1 MDRFNHRRRS
11 SDSEVIPLNR
21 DRDVPQI
28 EISTDS
34 NNISNMPPRERSSLY
49 DIDDSNSF
57 SKSRIL
63 PKLTVHTD
71 LRSED
76 DLMNILQQPSPHKG
90 HSRTFEASSSPA
102 SSRSLNARVPDK
114 DRIPFFL
121 DEEMDY
127 DLSEG
132 LNLALAE
139 TSDLWMPLS
148 DSSDAFSV
156 DSSVHMRTGHSHDL
170 ESGLADIEMAD
181 LSGKLDVPESANTS
195 RFDVTSGQSGKSQMQ
210 PVTPTSQISS
220 VLRNFSRRLNA
231 RGDEHDGEMDLTD
244 DVDLSERR
252 DLLEDDQMHWGKYS
266 EYEDGPGRFPHSKN
280 NLVASQSLQTTVLLP
295 SEQDDD
301 SLQETLEEETPRLYG
316 KSLGIFGP
324 NSNFRIRCLQIACK
338 PICDQVIASLLIMQT
353 ILLTIQQWYV
363 EAGYVHNG
371 GWTWVD
377 YILHF
382 HYMVYTAEIVVKSVA
397 FGFFDDSQM
406 FKELKLE
413 QKESLLRKYLRT
425 AREKLRLTD
434 PKAEDQ
440 DYAQSRP
447 LRTVTVHGTGSESVK
462 RTRAFLRSDW
472 HKVDFVSVVSFWI
485 SMFLSINKLDITHQC
500 MIFRS
505 LMCLKILRLLN
516 ITHGTRL
523 ILKSLRKA
531 GHQAS
536 DATMVLC
543 VFWLLFAIIGVQS
556 FKSSLRR
563 HCVWTNPTNNTDIY
577 ENSMQFCGSY
587 LDPTTLKKNPYI
599 PGQNNQTFP
608 YVKGFAC
615 PVYSKC
621 ITGENPYGNTISFD
635 NIFISIQM
643 VFVVI
648 SANTFSDIMYYTM
661 DSDDMAASLYYIF
674 AILILVVW
682 LLSLIVAVII
692 NCYRVHIE
700 DMRKARQSRKTR
712 ILAWE
717 FDFRAMDAA
726 YEDFVTNHSYLRKFC
741 SLRSL
746 FNILVI
752 VDLINKALVFPDFN
766 DRSWARLRAMELG
779 VTLCLFAET
788 AIKMALFGR
797 KIKVYFYSLRNII
810 DLLLAISTMVVA
822 NVKLNPQGAA
832 YGWTSVLFIFRF
844 YRLLVAR
851 GLLHNAWKAVFSSFW
866 PFIDLGIFFILL
878 LYLMGIICSR
888 LFEGLIP
895 VDEYLDSDQLIMYNL
910 PNVVLS
916 LYTITTTENW
926 TSILYLAQQCSR
938 NTFTKVCVAVYLIG
952 WFIFSNM
959 VVLNIFIAIITQN
972 LGVNEAN
979 KKRMQIKQFY
989 QKLVRELNSSKHV
1002 GLFDDLRSQWFRS
1015 TRKRAISTS
1024 QMIEHMSQI
1033 LEKSNMSP
1041 GDFLESEKEIRKE
1054 QEQGLFSRC
1063 LKLLRKWKPY
1073 ARLEGRITGSHF
1085 FVWLRDW
1092 VISAT
1097 TSKVDFSLGFNY
1109 KELDVNAG
1117 GKSSTREVFRLFDES
1132 NLDPDKELK
1141 QRAYLEQHVEFNRTL
1156 HYFYPNHP
1164 LRRFCQRIVSPA
1176 YGKRLDG
1183 VDPHPKVRDAF
1194 YVLMFF
1200 ATVLIVVMACYVTPL
1215 YRKENLF
1222 YEHPW
1227 NWATEVD
1234 LVFSILFTL
1243 EFLIKVIA
1251 DGFARTPN
1259 AYLRSAWD
1267 AIDFVVLISFW
1278 ITTFGEMF
1286 RDFNLVVI
1294 VGEARA
1300 LRGLRLLTITRR
1312 SKEYFNYAVISGA
1325 RKMLGAVLIAMTL
1338 LLPFSLWGLQLFV
1351 GKLAKCSDSSSDYD
1365 NCILEYSN
1373 EVFKWEV
1380 LSPKAYVNPYLNF
1393 DDFGNSLSSL
1403 FQIISLEGWTDLL
1416 LNLMNITVR
1425 GQPPKTFASPGNG
1438 FFVIIFIF
1446 CSIVI
1451 ILNLFVSVII
1461 NNYSVQTGTA
1471 FLNDKQRAWYEVK
1484 RVLSHVHPSK
1494 RKDESSM
1501 NSFRKAYYHLVVNKN
1516 RTYTH
1521 IVNGFYFLHV
1531 LGLLV
1536 EFYPANRAENNFR
1549 YVITTFSTTGLACD
1563 TVLTLYALGP
1573 RLFVR
1578 NGWNI
1583 SRLIIVVGAC
1593 VMSGIAFFVSRQSVY
1608 ANVNKLFLVGV
1619 LLLLIPRVET
1629 FNQLFRYASASLPTL
1644 LALIYTWLVLFL
1656 VYAIALN
1663 QVFGLTRLGE
1673 NTTGNLNCRT
1683 VTKSLIMLFRMS
1695 FGEGWNYIMEDF
1707 RIGSPNCFS
1716 AASRYSSDCGENV
1729 SAHILF
1735 FSWNILSMYIFL
1747 NILISVVINSF
1758 SYVYNSSGP
1767 HSLLTREEIRK
1778 FKRSW
1783 REFDPDGSGFIDPS
1797 QLQPFLSSLDGVLS
1811 YKVYPEKFSIPNITS
1826 QWITKHSNNPYQLEY
1841 DFEKLD
1847 EIMATIDFRK
1857 VKERRRR
1864 YNRLIIEAYLKM
1876 VQTSDGPKIEF
1887 TKLLLQIGYY
1897 SRFQDS
1903 TCLTLE
1909 DFVKRYVLIQKINK
1923 VARKLKIEATIQM
1936 VLSRL
1941 RLLIGNLNQ
1950 SSNIPLQ
1957 RINRRVATE
1966 IFDQD
1971 DIYGTHGDDYD
1982 NPFNNNELYRSVSE
1996 TSLNPFNDPF
2006 SDPIEDEQIV
2016 PPASRRSENQYYS

>member
-1 MDRFNHRRRS
+1 MDRFNNRRRS
-11 SDSEVIPLNR
+11 SDSENIPLNQER
-21 DRDVPQI
+21 EVPQI

-34 NNISNMPPRERSSLY
+34 NNISNLPPRERSSLY
-49 DIDDSNSF
+49 DIDDSKSF

-71 LRSED
+71 LQSED
-76 DLMNILQQPSPHKG
+76 DLINILQQPSPQRG
-90 HSRTFEASSSPA
+90 HSRGSEASPSPT
-102 SSRSLNARVPDK
+102 SSRFHNTRVLDN
-114 DRIPFFL
+114 DRIPILL
-121 DEEMDY
+121 DEEMDS
-127 DLSEG
+127 DFSEG

-139 TSDLWMPLS
+139 TSDLWMPVS
-148 DSSDAFSV
+148 ESSDASSL
-156 DSSVHMRTGHSHDL
+156 DSGVRMRTGNSHDL
-170 ESGLADIEMAD
+170 ESGNADIEMAD
-181 LSGKLDVPESANTS
+181 LSGKLDVPESTS
-195 RFDVTSGQSGKSQMQ
+195 MSRQDVTSIQSGKSLIQ
-210 PVTPTSQISS
+210 PVTPSSQISS
-220 VLRNFSRRLNA
+220 VFRKFSQRLNA

-244 DVDLSERR
+244 DIDLSERR
-252 DLLEDDQMHWGKYS
+252 DSVDDDQMHWGDYS
-266 EYEDGPGRFPHSKN
+266 DYEDDLGRSTYSKN
-280 NLVASQSLQTTVLLP
+280 TLAANHSLQTTVLLP
-295 SEQDDD
+295 GEQDDV
-301 SLQETLEEETPRLYG
+301 SSQETREKETPRLFG
-316 KSLGIFGP
+316 KSFGIFGP
-324 NSNFRIRCLQIACK
+324 SSNFRIGCLQIARK
-338 PICDQVIASLLIMQT
+338 PICDQIIALLLISQT
-353 ILLTIQQWYV
+353 VLLTIQQWKV

-377 YILHF
+377 YILFF
-382 HYMVYTAEIVVKSVA
+382 HYVVYTAEILVKSVA

-413 QKESLLRKYLRT
+413 KKQSLLRRYLRK
-425 AREKLRLTD
+425 AGEKLHLTH
-434 PKAEDQ
+434 PKAADQ

-447 LRTVTVHGTGSESVK
+447 LRTVTVHGTEK
-462 RTRAFLRSDW
+462 EPAKLTRAFLRSDW

-485 SMFLSINKLDITHQC
+485 SLFISIRKLDIKHQC

-536 DATMVLC
+536 DATLVLS
-543 VFWLLFAIIGVQS
+543 VFWVLFAIIGVQS

-563 HCVWTNPTNNTDIY
+563 HCVWTNPNNSTDIY

-587 LDPTTLKKNPYI
+587 LDPTTLKEKPYI
-599 PGQNNQTFP
+599 PGHNDQTFP
-608 YVKGFAC
+608 YAKGFTC
-615 PVYSKC
+615 PVNSKC
-621 ITGENPYGNTISFD
+621 ISGENPYGNTISFD
-635 NIFISIQM
+635 NIFISLQM
-643 VFVVI
+643 VFVI
-648 SANTFSDIMYYTM
+648 LSANTFSDIMYYTM
-661 DSDDMAASLYYIF
+661 DSDEMAASLYFIF
-674 AILILVVW
+674 AIFILVVW
-682 LLSLIVAVII
+682 LLSLIVAVVI
-692 NCYRVHIE
+692 NCYRVHID
-700 DMRKARQSRKTR
+700 DMKNARQSRKTR
-712 ILAWE
+712 ILVWE
-717 FDFRAMDAA
+717 FDFRALDAA
-726 YEDFVTNHSYLRKFC
+726 YEDYLARHNYLRKFC
-741 SLRSL
+741 STRGF

-752 VDLINKALVFPDFN
+752 VDLINKALVSTNYD
-766 DRSWARLRAMELG
+766 DESWARLKTMELAIT
-779 VTLCLFAET
+779 VCLFAEI

-797 KIKVYFYSLRNII
+797 NIKVYFYSLRNII
-810 DLLLAISTMVVA
+810 DLLLAISTMVIA
-822 NVKLNPQGAA
+822 NLQLDPEGGP

-844 YRLLVAR
+844 YRLVVAR
-851 GLLHNAWKAVFSSFW
+851 GLLHNAWKAVFSNFR
-866 PFIDLGIFFILL
+866 PFIDLGIFFILV
-878 LYLMGIICSR
+878 LYLTGIVCAR

-895 VDEYLDSDQLIMYNL
+895 VDEYLDDDQLIMYNL

-972 LGVNEAN
+972 LGVNDAN

-989 QKLVRELNSSKHV
+989 QKLVRELNSNKHV

-1015 TRKRAISTS
+1015 TRRRAISTS
-1024 QMIEHMSQI
+1024 QMIEHMTHL
-1033 LEKSNMSP
+1033 LEQSNMSP
-1041 GDFLESEKEIRKE
+1041 GDFLEDEKEREK
-1054 QEQGLFSRC
+1054 QENIGLFSKC
-1063 LKLLRKWKPY
+1063 MKLLRKWKPY
-1073 ARLEGRITGSHF
+1073 ARLEDKITDSHL
-1085 FVWLRDW
+1085 FVWARDW
-1092 VISAT
+1092 VVSAT
-1097 TSKVDFSLGFNY
+1097 MAKVDFSLGFDY
-1109 KELDVNAG
+1109 RELDVNTG
-1117 GKSSTREVFRLFDES
+1117 RKSSTREVFRLFDEN

-1141 QRAYLEQHVEFNRTL
+1141 QRAYLDQHVEFNRTL
-1156 HYFYPNHP
+1156 HYFYPDHP

-1176 YGKRLDG
+1176 YGKRMDG
-1183 VDPHPKVRDAF
+1183 VDPYPKVRDAF
-1194 YVLMFF
+1194 YVLMFL
-1200 ATVLIVVMACYVTPL
+1200 ATVVVVVLACYVTPL
-1215 YRKENLF
+1215 YRKENF
-1222 YEHPW
+1222 IYERPW
-1227 NWATEVD
+1227 NWVTEVD
-1234 LVFSILFTL
+1234 LFFSILFTL

-1278 ITTFGEMF
+1278 ITTFGEIY
-1286 RDFNLVVI
+1286 RDFNLVII

-1325 RKMLGAVLIAMTL
+1325 RKMLAAVLISMTL
-1338 LLPFSLWGLQLFV
+1338 LFPFSLWGLQLFV
-1351 GKLAKCSDSSSDYD
+1351 GKLATCSDSSSDYD
-1365 NCILEYSN
+1365 NCVLEYSN
-1373 EVFKWEV
+1373 EVFKWNV
-1380 LSPKAYVNPYLNF
+1380 LSPRVYSNPYLNF
-1393 DDFGNSLSSL
+1393 DGFANSLSSL

-1416 LNLMNITVR
+1416 LNLMNITAR
-1425 GQPPKTFASPGNG
+1425 GQPPETFASPGNG
-1438 FFVIIFIF
+1438 MFVIIFIF

-1484 RVLSHVHPSK
+1484 RVLSQVHPSK

-1501 NSFRKAYYHLVVNKN
+1501 SGFRKAYYHLVVDKNK
-1516 RTYTH
+1516 TYTS
-1521 IVNGFYFLHV
+1521 IVNGFYFIHV
-1531 LGLLV
+1531 VGLLV
-1536 EFYPANRAENNFR
+1536 EFYPANFAENNFR
-1549 YVITTFSTTGLACD
+1549 YAITTLSTTGLACD

-1573 RLFVR
+1573 KLFFR

-1593 VMSGIAFFVSRQSVY
+1593 VMSAVAFFVSRQSVY
-1608 ANVNKLFLVGV
+1608 ANINKLFLVGV
-1619 LLLLIPRVET
+1619 LLFLIPRVDT

-1663 QVFGLTRLGE
+1663 QVFGLTRLGK
-1673 NTTGNLNCRT
+1673 NTTGNINCRT
-1683 VTKSLIMLFRMS
+1683 VTKSLILLFRVS
-1695 FGEGWNYIMEDF
+1695 FGEGWNYIMDDF
-1707 RIGSPNCFS
+1707 RVGAPYCSS
-1716 AASRYSSDCGENV
+1716 AVSRYSSDCGQNV

-1735 FSWNILSMYIFL
+1735 FSWNVLSMYIFL

-1767 HSLLTREEIRK
+1767 HSLLTRDEIRK

-1826 QWITKHSNNPYQLEY
+1826 QWITKHSNDPYELEY

-1923 VARKLKIEATIQM
+1923 VARKLKIESTIQM

-1950 SSNIPLQ
+1950 SSNPPLQ

-1971 DIYGTHGDDYD
+1971 DLYGTHGDDYD

-2006 SDPIEDEQIV
+2006 SDPIEEEQIV
-2016 PPASRRSENQYYS
+2016 PPASRRSESQL